1 MTAIFNAIASL
12 FGYLLYYIYNI
23 VHNYGLAII
32 IFTILTK
39 IILLPF
45 AIKQQKSTMLSQK
58 MQPLINELQRKYKND
73 PQKMNEEWMR
83 LTKENNFNPFGGCL
97 ISLIQ
102 IPIIL
107 GMLFVV
113 GKPLTNMIKMDPE
126 QIRSEIAS
134 IKPDLS
140 QEEVDL
146 LIKKNMYIEM
156 EVVKVKG
163 ILNLDFLGLNL
174 GDIPSNNKEDIK
186 LLIIP
191 ILSAVFT
198 YASVYYINGK
208 PKKVEQLAEKKEDET
223 PMPDM
228 RMMNTMLPIMSGFI
242 AYVVPLGLGLY
253 WLTSSLTQ
261 TLQQILVKKYLDKEN
276 NNSKI

>member
-1 MTAIFNAIASL
+1 MSAIFDGIASL

-23 VHNYGLAII
+23 VHNYGVAII
-32 IFTILTK
+32 IFTIITK
-39 IILLPF
+39 IILLPL
-45 AIKQQKSTMLSQK
+45 AIRQQRSTIQSQK

-73 PQKMNEEWMR
+73 PQKMNEEWLK
-83 LTKENNFNPFGGCL
+83 LTKENKFNPLGGCL

-113 GKPLTNMIKMDPE
+113 GKPLTNMIKMDPVD
-126 QIRSEIAS
+126 IKAHVAAINPDLPDSEI
-134 IKPDLS
+134 
-140 QEEVDL
+140 DL
-146 LIKKNMYIEM
+146 LMKKNIYIEL
-156 EVVKVKG
+156 EVIKQEKLLDLNFFG
-163 ILNLDFLGLNL
+163 INL
-174 GDIPSNNKEDIK
+174 GDIPTNNKSDIK

-191 ILSAVFT
+191 VLSAVFT
-198 YASVYYINGK
+198 YLSVYYLNGK
-208 PKKVEQLAEKKEDET
+208 PQEKMVKAEEKKEDET

-253 WLTSSLTQ
+253 WLTSSLVQ
-261 TLQQILVKKYLDKEN
+261 TIQQILIKKYLDKESN
-276 NNSKI
+276 K